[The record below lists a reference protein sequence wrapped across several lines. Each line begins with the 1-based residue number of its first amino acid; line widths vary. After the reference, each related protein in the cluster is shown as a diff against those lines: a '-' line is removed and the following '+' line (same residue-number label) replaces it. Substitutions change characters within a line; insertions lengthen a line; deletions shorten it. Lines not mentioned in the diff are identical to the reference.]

1 MNPQEYSDED
11 VLAALKYVSGKTL
24 QKTPVLNQERGAS
37 LFANAWRNGTATVF
51 DNGMNLF
58 TRCFGSQSTGRWYP
72 LINAVYYEEHAPQD
86 RDYTVNSVHCLQ

>member
-1 MNPQEYSDED
+1 MLEKLMNPQEYSDED

-58 TRCFGSQSTGRWYP
+58 KWIFVMFQKPIFRP
-72 LINAVYYEEHAPQD
+72 YESKGALD
-86 RDYTVNSVHCLQ
+86 RYAEDEKKQE